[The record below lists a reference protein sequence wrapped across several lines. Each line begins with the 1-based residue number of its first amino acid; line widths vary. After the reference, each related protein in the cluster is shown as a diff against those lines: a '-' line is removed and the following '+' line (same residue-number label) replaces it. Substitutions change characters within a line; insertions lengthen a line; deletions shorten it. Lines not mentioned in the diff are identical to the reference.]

1 MSQQLGIA
9 DNLAFAVSAEDRLS
23 KYCEERF
30 AGSLNISFTKLM
42 GDASTRQYFRVR
54 KNKASYIAAV
64 YPEQF
69 DPPHHP
75 YCDVTRLYATAGVPV
90 PEIIDTSGSE
100 GIILQQDL
108 GDGRLQ
114 DWLGTASQKQ
124 IESVYKQAVD
134 IIICIQAATKL
145 AYEQDSVA
153 SRLAFDEGRLLWELK
168 FFYQHFTNVSG
179 KSLSTAE
186 EEEVMGDLTTIAREL
201 ACRPRLLTHRD
212 YHSRNLMIGAGDALF
227 VIDHQDA
234 RMGPFSYDLASLLYD
249 PYAALN
255 DEMIA
260 ELYDYYVVGFK
271 RALSDGNIW
280 IALETTEGNQS
291 PEFHRLSVDEFD
303 PADFRREFEMMTL
316 QRMLKAVGTYTYQQ
330 GVFNNDV
337 YVSYIDPAFLA
348 ARRSLNSL
356 GRFPALGRLIS
367 VSPRERAE
375 SS

>member
-1 MSQQLGIA
+1 MSQQPGIA
-9 DNLAFAVSAEDRLS
+9 DNVAFAVSAEDRLS

-30 AGSLNISFTKLM
+30 AGSLNISYTKLM

-54 KNKASYIAAV
+54 NNKASYIAAV
-64 YPEQF
+64 YPEPF
-69 DPPHHP
+69 DPQHHP
-75 YCDVTRLYATAGVPV
+75 YCDVTSLYATASVPV

-100 GIILQQDL
+100 GIMLQEDL

-114 DWLGTASQKQ
+114 DWLATASQEQ

-134 IIICIQAATKL
+134 IIIRIQAATKL
-145 AYEQDSVA
+145 AYEKDSVA

-179 KSLSTAE
+179 KSLSPADE
-186 EEEVMGDLTTIAREL
+186 DAVMCDLTTIAREL
-201 ACRPRLLTHRD
+201 AGRPRLLTHRD
-212 YHSRNLMIGAGDALF
+212 YHSRNLMLGAGDALF

-249 PYAALN
+249 PYAALS
-255 DEMIA
+255 DELIT
-260 ELYDYYVVGFK
+260 ELYDYYVAGFK
-271 RALSDGNIW
+271 KAVAGGNIW
-280 IALETTEGNQS
+280 IARETSDRKRTS
-291 PEFHRLSVDEFD
+291 EFQQLSAEDFD
-303 PADFRREFEMMTL
+303 PADFRPEFEMMTL

-348 ARRSLNSL
+348 ARRALNSL
-356 GRFPALGRLIS
+356 DRFPALSRFIGS
-367 VSPRERAE
+367 
-375 SS
+375 